1 MSRWNQQACCFPE
14 IFRAHQGAL
23 LWFNNIAGS
32 LTLFWTGKQKSKHI
46 WGVKGSYNINLPCQA
61 TPQELGPS
69 FNYSVFG
76 GQNLLTN
83 SFGIWINMFC
93 PSKNIHTP
101 SDSRLLNKIGRAHHF
116 SFVPTNCLV
125 QDLWE
130 KETHGLAS
138 KALKVSGWISAALCG
153 QCSSMTPLKR
163 AR

>member
-101 SDSRLLNKIGRAHHF
+101 SDSRLLNSCVYVTIFHLCQQIVWYKTYGKKKLMVWPQRH
-116 SFVPTNCLV
+116 SKSLGESLLLSVGNVV
-125 QDLWE
+125 QWHL
-130 KETHGLAS
+130 
-138 KALKVSGWISAALCG
+138 
-153 QCSSMTPLKR
+153 
-163 AR
+163 